1 MSARAC
7 VCNVWLWT
15 CSLGPT
21 VNLCATVCVDVY
33 LYLACMY
40 VHVCVSYLPECKLQ
54 YNCFESIIEV
64 CDLGSKC
71 AHFTEWP

>member
-1 MSARAC
+1 MC
-7 VCNVWLWT
+7 HC
-15 CSLGPT
+15 
-21 VNLCATVCVDVY
+21 LCGIREYNIIVMCVDVY

-54 YNCFESIIEV
+54 YNCFESTIEV